1 MLTLC
6 DMERTVRAEEGR
18 RRHGGARS
26 AAAAVG
32 GEGVDAA
39 VGSRA
44 SRPDSAGG
52 EGEKVLAEVVV
63 RSVWLGDGRNDGEA
77 RRPEADRE
85 ELGREN

>member
-1 MLTLC
+1 M
-6 DMERTVRAEEGR
+6 
-18 RRHGGARS
+18 
-26 AAAAVG
+26 
-32 GEGVDAA
+32 DAA

-44 SRPDSAGG
+44 SRPDSVGG
-52 EGEKVLAEVVV
+52 EGEKDQAEVVV